1 MEPGLRFFLYLLTI
15 LWSLPAFSQGSFFGG
30 LQLNSYF
37 YVRDSAIGAAGTP
50 HYDNLKS
57 STDGWLNL
65 DYTNDKY
72 LFDLG
77 VRLDM
82 FNNSNLHTPG
92 VPYSAIGIG
101 NFYIRKRGEKYKIT
115 GGYFYD
121 QFGSGIV
128 FRAYE
133 DRTLGID
140 NAILGIHV
148 EAEPV
153 EKFRIKA
160 FTGVQKNRLS
170 IFKPII
176 MGLNMEYDF
185 SVGEKVRFQPG
196 ASVVNRTLDEETM
209 NLIVDNIESYD
220 PSGRFVPKYNAY
232 VFGGYNTLTIGS
244 FSWYFEGA
252 GKTKEAI
259 ANDISYD
266 SLVNKPGNVIYSTFN
281 FGIPNF
287 GAALQFKRT
296 NNFPFR
302 INPFPGPAAFEG
314 VINFIPP
321 VTRQNSLRLP
331 ARYNPSSQELE
342 ELAYSGDVNFSPIA
356 KKLTINLSYAE
367 SRDFDKEL
375 RFREMFGNAELKFM
389 KAWKGVVGLQFVQY
403 DQFFYQRDSYGNYRL
418 VNAITPFAEFTWKV
432 NRKHSFIFDIQSQFT
447 DEDFGS
453 WLYGSVEYNIAPW
466 FALAVSDLYN
476 YDPNPESPV
485 PGKVHYYQF
494 FTSFTYQSHVLTLAY
509 ARQVAG
515 IVCTGGVCRYEPAFS
530 GLKLTLNSTF

>member
-1 MEPGLRFFLYLLTI
+1 MRLWLFCYLTLGTF
-15 LWSLPAFSQGSFFGG
+15 SVFSQGSFFGG

-77 VRLDM
+77 IRLDM

-92 VPYSAIGIG
+92 LPYSDIGIG
-101 NFYIRKRGEKYKIT
+101 NFYIKKRGEKYQIT

-121 QFGSGIV
+121 QFGSGIA

-140 NAILGIHV
+140 NAVLGVHV
-148 EAEPV
+148 QVDPV
-153 EKFRIKA
+153 ENLRIKA
-160 FTGVQKNRLS
+160 FTGVQKNRLDL
-170 IFKPII
+170 FKPVII
-176 MGLNMEYDF
+176 GLNTEYDIPI
-185 SVGEKVRFQPG
+185 GEKIRLLPG
-196 ASVVNRTLDEETM
+196 ASVVNRTLDESTM
-209 NLIVDNIESYD
+209 DLIVSTIESYE
-220 PSGRFVPKYNAY
+220 PESRFVPKYNSY
-232 VFGGYNTLTIGS
+232 VFGGYNTLAIGS
-244 FSWYFEGA
+244 FSWYFEAA

-266 SLVNKPGNVIYSTFN
+266 SLVNRSGYVIYSTLN
-281 FGIPNF
+281 FGVSRF
-287 GAALQFKRT
+287 GTTLQFKRT
-296 NNFPFR
+296 ENFPFR
-302 INPFPGPAAFEG
+302 VSPFPGPAAFEG

-321 VTRQNSLRLP
+321 VNRQNSLRLP

-356 KKLTINLSYAE
+356 KKLTVNLNYSE
-367 SRDFDKEL
+367 SRDFDH
-375 RFREMFGNAELKFM
+375 ELKFREFFGNVEL
-389 KAWKGVVGLQFVQY
+389 KFQKEWKGTAGLQYVQY
-403 DQFFYQRDSYGNYRL
+403 DQFFYQRDSYGDYRL
-418 VNAITPFAEFTWKV
+418 VNAITPFAEFIWKV
-432 NRKHSFIFDIQSQFT
+432 NRKHSFTFDLQTQFT

-453 WLYGSVEYNIAPW
+453 WIYGSVEYSIAPW
-466 FALAVSDLYN
+466 FSFALSDLYN
-476 YDPNPESPV
+476 YDPNQESPV
-485 PGKVHYYQF
+485 PDKVHYYQF
-494 FTSFTYQSHVLTLAY
+494 FSSFTYDSHVLTLAY

-515 IVCTGGVCRYEPAFS
+515 IVCTGGICRYEPAFS
-530 GLKLTLNSTF
+530 GVKLTLNSTF